1 MKSAV
6 FASLAV
12 TAQATT
18 YTPVLG
24 PVFPRASNLSFSDA
38 FQRLTANL
46 TTTLEYI
53 ISSSS
58 ESIINSQDTSFALQ
72 IFSSDTGAPDV
83 NHTLFQYFYTSP
95 ATANASTGVTQVD
108 ENTVFRIG
116 SASKLWTVYTL
127 LASAGETS
135 LYDPVTKW
143 VPELQAAAVAA
154 GTNDAV
160 DYVRWEDVTL
170 QELASHLAGMGRD
183 YAFADLALE
192 DPDLASKGFPTL
204 GKNDTPPCG
213 ATAAC
218 TRAQFFDGITQAHPM
233 APTSFTPIYSNA
245 AIQILSYALEAIT
258 NKTYNALLEEYL
270 FEPLGLNDSYY
281 DVPADN
287 VGIIPGNASTSLWG
301 LSAGDETPAGGLYA
315 SIKDLS
321 TVGRSILNNT
331 LLSPATT
338 RRWLKPIT
346 HTASLSYS
354 VGTPWEIFSFE
365 NVDGRTVDLYSK
377 SGDLGAYSSMTA
389 LLPDYNVGFTILAA
403 GEGTTALVAALTD
416 TVANVL
422 IPALEEA
429 AREEANN
436 VYTGT
441 YSAQTNSS
449 LVISI
454 DDGPGLRLEQ
464 WISNSVDM
472 FQVIRAL
479 NGIDTPDIRLYP
491 TGLQQ
496 KRNGCL
502 YQSFRAVFGS
512 LESAGEAIGP
522 VTGSSITWELVD
534 SYKYGNVGVDE
545 FLFELDA
552 GTGGM
557 VSVSPRALRES
568 LQKS

>member
-1 MKSAV
+1 
-6 FASLAV
+6 
-12 TAQATT
+12 
-18 YTPVLG
+18 
-24 PVFPRASNLSFSDA
+24 
-38 FQRLTANL
+38 
-46 TTTLEYI
+46 
-53 ISSSS
+53 
-58 ESIINSQDTSFALQ
+58 
-72 IFSSDTGAPDV
+72 
-83 NHTLFQYFYTSP
+83 
-95 ATANASTGVTQVD
+95 
-108 ENTVFRIG
+108 
-116 SASKLWTVYTL
+116 
-127 LASAGETS
+127 
-135 LYDPVTKW
+135 
-143 VPELQAAAVAA
+143 
-154 GTNDAV
+154 
-160 DYVRWEDVTL
+160 
-170 QELASHLAGMGRD
+170 
-183 YAFADLALE
+183 
-192 DPDLASKGFPTL
+192 
-204 GKNDTPPCG
+204 
-213 ATAAC
+213 
-218 TRAQFFDGITQAHPM
+218 
-233 APTSFTPIYSNA
+233 
-245 AIQILSYALEAIT
+245 
-258 NKTYNALLEEYL
+258 
-270 FEPLGLNDSYY
+270 
-281 DVPADN
+281 
-287 VGIIPGNASTSLWG
+287 
-301 LSAGDETPAGGLYA
+301 
-315 SIKDLS
+315 
-321 TVGRSILNNT
+321 
-331 LLSPATT
+331 
-338 RRWLKPIT
+338 
-346 HTASLSYS
+346 LSYS
-354 VGTPWEIFSFE
+354 VGAPWEIFSFE
-365 NVDGRTVDLYSK
+365 NVDGRTVDLYTK

-416 TVANVL
+416 TVANAL

-429 AREEANN
+429 AREEADN

-449 LVISI
+449 SVISI

-552 GTGGM
+552 GTGEV